1 MTPGFL
7 RLGYAA
13 LAVASA
19 CASAAAAESVVTLR
33 AAGEPVLFAPGIAS
47 TAHAEIRLTL
57 SPDGRSAVWFSRNRP
72 GGAGGYDLWISRRS
86 GEGWGPAEPLPFNS
100 AGRDFDPAYSADG
113 RYLYFC
119 SDRPGGLGGD
129 DLYRVAVLAEGY
141 GPVESLGAAVNSAS
155 NEFAPMLSP
164 DGRRLLYSS
173 DRPGG
178 AGGHDLYTARLRAG
192 RFEAAQRLPG
202 ELNTAAQEFD
212 PTFLADGRSIVFARA
227 ADFGQ
232 ARVDMFVAVPHKGH
246 YGAGVRLPAP
256 INHERLDS
264 YGAMLDWSRPSRL
277 LYSAR
282 RSDALG
288 MDLYAVD
295 YVLERAPR

>member
-1 MTPGFL
+1 MTL
-7 RLGYAA
+7 RTLNLSLAA
-13 LAVASA
+13 LIAASA
-19 CASAAAAESVVTLR
+19 CAPAVAGDDTVTLR
-33 AAGEPVLFAPGIAS
+33 ASGEPTLFAPDIAS
-47 TAHAEIRLTL
+47 TQYAEIRLTL

-86 GEGWGPAEPLPFNS
+86 VDGWGPAAPLPFNS

-129 DLYRVAVLAEGY
+129 DLYRVAVLAQGY
-141 GPVESLGAAVNSAS
+141 GPVESLGAAVNSTS

-164 DGRRLLYSS
+164 DGRLLLYSS

-178 AGGHDLYTARLRAG
+178 AGGHDLYTARWRAG
-192 RFEAAQRLPG
+192 RFDSAQRLPG
-202 ELNTAAQEFD
+202 ALNTAAQEFD

-232 ARVDMFVAVPHKGH
+232 SRVDLFVAVPHKGH

-256 INHERLDS
+256 INHERQDS

-295 YVLERAPR
+295 YVLERTPR